1 MFDNSEN
8 LPCWV
13 NISWDQCTTTAT
25 TPIQLLL
32 SSAVPSADQIRTPP
46 SSPWKKRNIT
56 KCRFRPSR
64 ILHYFHTCVC
74 VFVTCSPWPP
84 WPTWPLWP
92 FRLIKKIIK
101 KLNSLTLYCWTHQF
115 WLRNISWNETNKWFP
130 SPPQYLSQCAK
141 VTDYAL
147 SRRWETELPIW
158 ANRQNL
164 LTSVIFSK
172 KLLISI

>member
-92 FRLIKKIIK
+92 FRLIKKNIK
-101 KLNSLTLYCWTHQF
+101 KLNSLTVEHTNFDCETYLEMKQTNDFPPRPSTCHNVPKLQITLF
-115 WLRNISWNETNKWFP
+115 PEDGRRNCRFEPI
-130 SPPQYLSQCAK
+130 AK
-141 VTDYAL
+141 T
-147 SRRWETELPIW
+147 
-158 ANRQNL
+158 
-164 LTSVIFSK
+164 F
-172 KLLISI
+172 